1 MSPIL
6 LWIAI
11 AIFFLIIEMVTS
23 TFYGLSLALSAAI
36 VAMVTYILQE
46 PTITI
51 LQGGVFAIA
60 SLIFALVIPKLL
72 ISHEPIT
79 PQGADKY
86 IGQVRSARKVGGEYK
101 ISLDGVDYLIESETD
116 ITVGDKVEI
125 IGHKGASMK
134 VRRANSDNR

>member
-11 AIFFLIIEMVTS
+11 AIFFLIIEMVTA

-36 VAMVTYILQE
+36 VAIVTYIIQE
-46 PTITI
+46 PTLTI
-51 LQGGVFAIA
+51 LQGWVFAIA
-60 SLIFALVIPKLL
+60 SLIFALIIPKLL

-86 IGQVRSARKVGGEYK
+86 IGQIRSTKKVGGEFK
-101 ISLDGVDYLIESETD
+101 ISLDGVDYLVDSDEEL
-116 ITVGDKVEI
+116 VAGDKVEVV
-125 IGHKGASMK
+125 GHKGASMK
-134 VRRANSDNR
+134 VKKSNNV